1 MMSSGTLL
9 SAACRKNAWI
19 VCHVCC
25 EIIEI
30 ICETRSNSTM
40 CFLQWAFCRAGR
52 SCFSAEDIERKSPAS
67 ASPTKTSPTWAI
79 TSPPH
84 QTSAVK
90 SLAASPGASSNVS
103 PSALLA
109 NQKARPPTEEQAH
122 WITNSRGQSS
132 WERSLL
138 SLHFQHG
145 LWQAERPRWVVN
157 CTALKEDT
165 SGRAP
170 LWIEII
176 ALSGQKSHLI
186 TSLTLN
192 CCSIGGGGNS
202 YEEMFHA
209 SGIVGLAL
217 VVKTLQ
223 NILMM

>member
-9 SAACRKNAWI
+9 SAACRKNACI

-67 ASPTKTSPTWAI
+67 ASLTKTSPTWAI

-122 WITNSRGQSS
+122 WITNSRGQQTWTRVILRAFSVIAT
-132 WERSLL
+132 L
-138 SLHFQHG
+138 QHG

-192 CCSIGGGGNS
+192 CC
-202 YEEMFHA
+202 
-209 SGIVGLAL
+209 
-217 VVKTLQ
+217 
-223 NILMM
+223 

>member
-19 VCHVCC
+19 FCHVCC

-52 SCFSAEDIERKSPAS
+52 SCFSAEDIERKSPAL

-109 NQKARPPTEEQAH
+109 NQKARPPMEELVH
-122 WITNSRGQSS
+122 WITNSRGQQTWTRVILRAFSVITTC
-132 WERSLL
+132 
-138 SLHFQHG
+138 QHG
-145 LWQAERPRWVVN
+145 L
-157 CTALKEDT
+157 
-165 SGRAP
+165 
-170 LWIEII
+170 
-176 ALSGQKSHLI
+176 
-186 TSLTLN
+186 
-192 CCSIGGGGNS
+192 
-202 YEEMFHA
+202 
-209 SGIVGLAL
+209 
-217 VVKTLQ
+217 
-223 NILMM
+223 